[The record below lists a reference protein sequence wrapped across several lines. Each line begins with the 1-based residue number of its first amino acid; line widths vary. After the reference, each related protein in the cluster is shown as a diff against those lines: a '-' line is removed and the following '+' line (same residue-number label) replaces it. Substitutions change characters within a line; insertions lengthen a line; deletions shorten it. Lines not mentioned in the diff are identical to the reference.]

1 MTERLI
7 WFGQL
12 ASKRALTLRGMFM
25 VAGGVLWLLIFLAL
39 PTLVLMAVAFT
50 ERGPYGQIH
59 WSFTTENLWRLLGW
73 GTFGWSPETLRIL
86 GRSIMVAAITTTACV
101 ALSYPLAFFIAAR
114 PQRTRY
120 LWLTLVIIPFCT
132 NLVVRTYA
140 WMLLLSAQFPLAR
153 LAQWLGLLEPGQAL
167 YPSQGAVYLGMI
179 TTLLP
184 FTVLPIYTNV
194 ERLDWSIVEAAT
206 DLYASRFRVFWH
218 AILPQTLPGLTVAIV
233 LTFIPAMAMFVVPNL
248 LGGAKYMLVGDL
260 IQQQFNQSRDY
271 PFGAALSLG
280 LIVLTLI
287 GLYLWRR
294 SGSKAGE
301 VL

>member
-1 MTERLI
+1 M
-7 WFGQL
+7 
-12 ASKRALTLRGMFM
+12 RGLMM
-25 VAGGVLWLLIFLAL
+25 VAGGVLWLLVFLAL
-39 PTLVLMAVAFT
+39 PTLVLIAVAFT
-50 ERGPYGQIH
+50 ERGPYGQIQ
-59 WSFTTENLWRLLGW
+59 WSFTFDNFWRLLGW
-73 GTFGWSPETLRIL
+73 GSFGWSAETLRIL
-86 GRSIMVAAITTTACV
+86 VRSVMVAGVATIICV

-114 PQRTRY
+114 PTRSRY
-120 LWLTLVIIPFCT
+120 VWLTLIIIPFCT

-153 LAQWLGLLEPGQAL
+153 LAQWIGLLEPGEAL
-167 YPSQGAVYLGMI
+167 YPSQGAVYVGMI

-206 DLYASRFRVFWH
+206 DLYASKTRVFFH
-218 AILPQTLPGLTVAIV
+218 AILPQTLAGLTVAVV

-248 LGGAKYMLVGDL
+248 LGGAKYMLAGDL

-280 LIVLTLI
+280 LILLTLI

-294 SGSKAGE
+294 SGSKTGE